1 MADVIIIC
9 IVIIA
14 AGVAFCLQARHDMLA
29 TRRLLSHERFEH
41 LKEQC
46 SETRTIDL
54 IGEEAYHDMTAR
66 IERIIELHG
75 HQACQTFT
83 LTCGP
88 DSADGSRELHR
99 ILPGCQLRLCA
110 CREDGVDWIDV
121 YCNGARIGRMALL
134 DALEISEIMENNH
147 IRGAYVSE
155 QNCYGIEDSHQIGII
170 LFYEPKEVRTAD
182 SETGQTCDTR
192 HGNTPHDFCPN

>member
-1 MADVIIIC
+1 
-9 IVIIA
+9 
-14 AGVAFCLQARHDMLA
+14 
-29 TRRLLSHERFEH
+29 
-41 LKEQC
+41 
-46 SETRTIDL
+46 
-54 IGEEAYHDMTAR
+54 
-66 IERIIELHG
+66 
-75 HQACQTFT
+75 
-83 LTCGP
+83 
-88 DSADGSRELHR
+88 
-99 ILPGCQLRLCA
+99 
-110 CREDGVDWIDV
+110 
-121 YCNGARIGRMALL
+121 MALL

>member
-1 MADVIIIC
+1 MVDVVIIC
-9 IVIIA
+9 IVVIA

-29 TRRLLSHERFEH
+29 TRKMLSHERFEQ
-41 LKEQC
+41 LKKES
-46 SETRTIDL
+46 SESRTIDL
-54 IGEEAYHDMTAR
+54 IGEDAYHDMTAR

-75 HQACQTFT
+75 HQACQTFA

-88 DSADGSRELHR
+88 DTAEGSRELHR
-99 ILPGCQLRLCA
+99 ILPGCPLRLCM

-134 DALEISEIMENNH
+134 DACEITDIMTTNH

-155 QNCYGIEDSHQIGII
+155 QNCYGVEDSHQIGII
-170 LFYEPKEVRTAD
+170 IFYEPKEKRGLGAD
-182 SETGQTCDTR
+182 SGLTAEAGPENAT
-192 HGNTPHDFCPN
+192 HDFCPN